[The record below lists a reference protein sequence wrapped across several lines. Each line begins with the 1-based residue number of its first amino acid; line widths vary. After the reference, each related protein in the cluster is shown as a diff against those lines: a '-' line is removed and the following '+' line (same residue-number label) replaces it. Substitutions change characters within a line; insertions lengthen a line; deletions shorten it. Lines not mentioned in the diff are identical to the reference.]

1 VDVPSGSS
9 YIANESQSCLKHGRK
24 IGSNGKNPQ
33 IRNEAKK
40 KDDPSEDMKIS
51 KEHLT

>member
-1 VDVPSGSS
+1 MVSNSVSMINSS
-9 YIANESQSCLKHGRK
+9 NRK
-24 IGSNGKNPQ
+24 G
-33 IRNEAKK
+33 AKK